1 MTTNPPGND
10 SGTPIH
16 DRTAAADGH
25 EIHPGVT
32 VPAWADTTPLED
44 GRDADLLGL
53 GADSTQSAVPA
64 SEQLPATPSAAGLS
78 GAGAPGSA
86 TGSIADHDEL
96 RGSTGTSGGSSS
108 GGSSAGG
115 SSSGGSDAKADAK
128 AKADAAKGAAQDVA
142 GDAKEKAANVA
153 GTAKEQAANVASEAT
168 DHAKQLYGQASESL
182 KEQAGVQQERAAS
195 GLKSLGEQLG
205 RMAENDEEQGIAS
218 RVVRDLSGRASSA
231 AGFLENRDPGSLLDE
246 VKSFAAKRPGAFIA
260 LAAGAGI
267 LAGRL
272 TKAITTEVKHEKE
285 AEAHADTTATHGTTA
300 PHDTTATHGVTTPVP
315 PAPAS
320 TGINGA
326 PGTAGGTWT
335 GSGA

>member
-16 DRTAAADGH
+16 DRTAAAEGH

-53 GADSTQSAVPA
+53 GDDSTSAAVPA

-86 TGSIADHDEL
+86 TGSIADHDL
-96 RGSTGTSGGSSS
+96 LPDSGSTAGISGGPSSGGSSS
-108 GGSSAGG
+108 GGSG
-115 SSSGGSDAKADAK
+115 SDAK

-168 DHAKQLYGQASESL
+168 DHAKQLYGQASENL
-182 KEQAGVQQERAAS
+182 KQQAGEQQKRAAS

-205 RMAENDEEQGIAS
+205 RMAENDEEQGVAS

-260 LAAGAGI
+260 MAAGAGI

-285 AEAHADTTATHGTTA
+285 ADATGTGTT
-300 PHDTTATHGVTTPVP
+300 HT
-315 PAPAS
+315 
-320 TGINGA
+320 
-326 PGTAGGTWT
+326 PGTTGTGTT
-335 GSGA
+335 GTTGTGTGV

>member
-16 DRTAAADGH
+16 DRTAAAEGH

-53 GADSTQSAVPA
+53 GDDSTSAAVPA

-86 TGSIADHDEL
+86 TGSIADHDL
-96 RGSTGTSGGSSS
+96 LPDSGSTAGISGGPSSGGSSS
-108 GGSSAGG
+108 GGSG
-115 SSSGGSDAKADAK
+115 SDAK

-168 DHAKQLYGQASESL
+168 DHAKQLYGQASENL
-182 KEQAGVQQERAAS
+182 KQQAGEQQKRAAS

-205 RMAENDEEQGIAS
+205 RMAENDEEQGVAS

-260 LAAGAGI
+260 MAAGAGI

-285 AEAHADTTATHGTTA
+285 ADATGTGTT
-300 PHDTTATHGVTTPVP
+300 HT
-315 PAPAS
+315 
-320 TGINGA
+320 
-326 PGTAGGTWT
+326 PGTTGTT
-335 GSGA
+335 GTGTGV

>member
-32 VPAWADTTPLED
+32 VPAWADTTPIED

-53 GADSTQSAVPA
+53 GDD
-64 SEQLPATPSAAGLS
+64 
-78 GAGAPGSA
+78 
-86 TGSIADHDEL
+86 SIADHDLLPES
-96 RGSTGTSGGSSS
+96 GSTAGISGGPSS
-108 GGSSAGG
+108 GG

-168 DHAKQLYGQASESL
+168 DHAKQLYGQASENL
-182 KEQAGVQQERAAS
+182 KQQAGEQQQRAAS

-205 RMAENDEEQGIAS
+205 RMAENDEEQGVAS

-260 LAAGAGI
+260 MAAGAGI

-272 TKAITTEVKHEKE
+272 TKALTTEIKHEKE
-285 AEAHADTTATHGTTA
+285 AEAHTSGTGSAAGTGTHATPPTPGTT
-300 PHDTTATHGVTTPVP
+300 P
-315 PAPAS
+315 PG
-320 TGINGA
+320 TMGINGA
-326 PGTAGGTWT
+326 PGAADGTWAGT
-335 GSGA
+335 GA